1 MIKNKLFLYLT
12 YWDVNN
18 FYGWIMSQKL
28 PVNCFEWTE
37 DISEFD
43 EGFIKS
49 IMKKVTKEIFMKLI
63 FTARKIYTAFN
74 LIYHFYLKEWKLKNL
89 KSLLLIYTIKLNKL
103 ST

>member
-1 MIKNKLFLYLT
+1 ML
-12 YWDVNN
+12 
-18 FYGWIMSQKL
+18 QKL
-28 PVNCFEWTE
+28 PVICFEWTQ

-43 EGFIKS
+43 EGFIKA
-49 IMKKVTKEIFMKLI
+49 IIKKVTKDIFLKLV

-74 LIYHFYLKEWKLKNL
+74 MIYHFYLNEWKLKNL